1 MVIWAF
7 IGQVLDPDQS
17 CNQALARIQS
27 YRLPLGLK
35 PVSTDTGGY
44 CKTRQRLPEPLL
56 KRLFERTGQAL
67 AQQATEGDLWHGR
80 RVKVA
85 EGSHCSMPDTPSNQ
99 KAFGY
104 PPGQAPG
111 CGFPTLAFVG
121 VFCLATGA
129 ALECALGRWFLH
141 DLSLSCLVRAA
152 FEAGDILLADRGF
165 CCYLEMALVQKQG
178 VDTVVRLHQRRIT
191 DFRRGRIWGI
201 EDHLVT
207 WAKPQNPPRRVRKK
221 DFRGIP
227 ETLTV
232 REIRYHV
239 GVKGFRTQTITLA
252 TTLLDAQVYL
262 PEDVADLYFQRGEVE
277 LDFRH
282 IKTTLQMDVLRC
294 KSPQMVR
301 KELWCHLLAYNLVR
315 HLTWEAEQSTDGG
328 TGRTSF
334 KGTIQYLISF
344 RAFLSVTTSQQNADL
359 FNCLLELVATQQV
372 PYRPHRVEP
381 RVKKR
386 RPKKYNLM
394 NKPRAELRA
403 ALTGA

>member
-1 MVIWAF
+1 MIWAF

-27 YRLPLGLK
+27 YRLQLGLE

-44 CKTRQRLPEPLL
+44 CKSRKRLPEQLIQ
-56 KRLFERTGQAL
+56 KLFQRTGRTLTEQAD
-67 AQQATEGDLWHGR
+67 EEDIWHGR
-80 RVKVA
+80 RVKVVD
-85 EGSHCSMPDTPSNQ
+85 GSHCSMPDTPSNQ

-129 ALECALGRWFLH
+129 AIECALGRWSLH
-141 DLSLSCLVRAA
+141 DLSLFCLVRTA

-165 CCYLEMALVQKQG
+165 CCYVEMALMQKRG

-191 DFRRGRIWGI
+191 DFRRGRILGI

-207 WAKPQNPPRRVRKK
+207 WTKPQNPPRRVGEK

-227 ETLTV
+227 ETLAV
-232 REIRYHV
+232 REIRYRV
-239 GVKGFRTQTITLA
+239 DVKGFRTQTITLA
-252 TTLLDAQVYL
+252 TTLLDAQVYP
-262 PEDVADLYFQRGEVE
+262 PEDLADLYFQRWVVE

-282 IKTTLQMDVLRC
+282 IKITMQMDVLRC

-301 KELWCHLLAYNLVR
+301 KELWCHLLAYNLIR
-315 HLTWEAEQSTDGG
+315 HLMWEAERAKGG
-328 TGRTSF
+328 CGGRTSF

-344 RAFLSVTTSQQNADL
+344 RAFFSVTTPQQKKAFLRQLLDL
-359 FNCLLELVATQQV
+359 IATQEV
-372 PYRPHRVEP
+372 PNRPNRIEP

-394 NKPRAELRA
+394 NKPRVELRA
-403 ALTGA
+403 ALIGA